1 MSDLKTIKVSDKVK
15 AELDNVRLDKE
26 TYNLAIQRL
35 IQENSSLKREKQS
48 FIDTTELL
56 SETVNRQSEE
66 LKSLRQ
72 DKDTLMKIAMQT
84 EDSIALV
91 NANHSS
97 FFAITQ
103 VLKDNSFSDDE
114 KLSYLKVYLKPSIME
129 DKEAVLSMIEAIKSD
144 YGFSEDF
151 ASPNVLDKLSSFI
164 QESYQ

>member
-15 AELDNVRLDKE
+15 AELDSLRLDKE

-35 IQENSSLKREKQS
+35 IREN
-48 FIDTTELL
+48 
-56 SETVNRQSEE
+56 
-66 LKSLRQ
+66 KSLRQ
-72 DKDTLMKIAMQT
+72 DKDTLMKIALKT
-84 EDSIALV
+84 EDSIAFANV
-91 NANHSS
+91 NHSS
-97 FFAITQ
+97 FFAITN

-114 KLSYLKVYLKPSIME
+114 KLSYLKVYLKPSILQ

-144 YGFSEDF
+144 YGFREDF

>member
-15 AELDNVRLDKE
+15 KELNSLRLDKE
-26 TYNLAIQRL
+26 TYNLTIQRL
-35 IQENSSLKREKQS
+35 IREN
-48 FIDTTELL
+48 
-56 SETVNRQSEE
+56 N
-66 LKSLRQ
+66 SLRL
-72 DKDTLMKIAMQT
+72 DKDTLMKIALKT
-84 EDSIALV
+84 EDSIAFPNV
-91 NANHSS
+91 NHSS

-114 KLSYLKVYLKPSIME
+114 KLSYLKVYLKPSILQ